1 MHCESCGAELAQNA
15 LFCGHCGTAVS
26 QPTQYTE
33 EYQTQYADQFNAEQM
48 NAQPTYEQPNTNQ
61 QDTSQQ
67 GGYDFV
73 YQGNPQQTYG
83 GNGFYNYQTTVVGFG
98 EAIKRYFTHYADFN
112 GRASRTEFWWAVL
125 FEVLVGT
132 LSICI
137 PILNLI
143 VWAGMLVP
151 CLAIRIRRLHDIGMS
166 GTLMLLVF
174 VPGIGSIALIVLWCL
189 QSAADNQWGSSV
201 RIE

>member
-1 MHCESCGAELAQNA
+1 MYCENCGAELAQNA

-26 QPTQYTE
+26 RPTQNPEEYQAQYTE
-33 EYQTQYADQFNAEQM
+33 QLRTEQPD
-48 NAQPTYEQPNTNQ
+48 AQQTYEQPNTN
-61 QDTSQQ
+61 QQ

-83 GNGFYNYQTTVVGFG
+83 GNGSYNYQTTTVGFG

-125 FEVLVGT
+125 FELLVGT
-132 LSICI
+132 LTMCI
-137 PILNLI
+137 PIVNLI
-143 VWAGMLVP
+143 VWVGMLVP
-151 CLAIRIRRLHDIGMS
+151 GLAIRIRRLHDIGM
-166 GTLMLLVF
+166 GGALMLLVF

-189 QSAADNQWGSSV
+189 QSAADNQWGPSV

>member
-1 MHCESCGAELAQNA
+1 MYCENCGAELAQNA

-26 QPTQYTE
+26 QPTQNLE
-33 EYQTQYADQFNAEQM
+33 EYQAQYTEQLRTEQPD
-48 NAQPTYEQPNTNQ
+48 AQQTYEQPNTN
-61 QDTSQQ
+61 QQ

-83 GNGFYNYQTTVVGFG
+83 GNGSYNYQTTMVGFG

-132 LSICI
+132 LTMCI
-137 PILNLI
+137 PIVNLI

-151 CLAIRIRRLHDIGMS
+151 SLANRVRRLHDIGMS
-166 GTLMLLVF
+166 GALMFLVF
-174 VPGIGSIALIVLWCL
+174 VPGIGSIALIILWCL
-189 QSAADNQWGSSV
+189 QSTTDNQWGPSV